1 MALPKRIGRYEIID
15 VIAYGGMGVVY
26 KARDPVVDSLVAL
39 KVWQLLEGTP
49 EARERWFREVRR
61 YASLTH
67 PNLVVA
73 YDVGEC
79 DGMTYLAME
88 LLDGE
93 PLAKVIAAGTRL
105 SLQQRIAIIRQL
117 AGGLQFVHD
126 HDIVHLLVKPANIFV
141 SKDGTAKLIGLTPNL
156 GELGDPTAL
165 HPGFTVAYLSPEVIQ
180 GEVVDRR
187 ADVFSLGCTFYEL
200 VEGRTPFGATSTADV
215 VRHILHDPP
224 PRSQQA
230 RDLHLP
236 ELQRVFDKALAKQR
250 ESRYQSCSEF
260 SQDLERL
267 KVRVE
272 GGVGSRPDTWFEG
285 IRRWF
290 N

>member
-1 MALPKRIGRYEIID
+1 M
-15 VIAYGGMGVVY
+15 
-26 KARDPVVDSLVAL
+26 
-39 KVWQLLEGTP
+39 
-49 EARERWFREVRR
+49 RR

-79 DGMTYLAME
+79 DGMTYLATE

-93 PLAKVIAAGTRL
+93 PLDKGIRAGTRL
-105 SLQQRIAIIRQL
+105 SLLQRIAIIQQIS
-117 AGGLQFVHD
+117 GGLQFVHD
-126 HDIVHLLVKPANIFV
+126 HDIVHLNVKPANIFLL
-141 SKDGTAKLIGLTPNL
+141 KDGTARLVGLAPAFD
-156 GELGDPTAL
+156 ELENPSVQCRHL
-165 HPGFTVAYLSPEVIQ
+165 TVAYASPEVLQ
-180 GEVVDRR
+180 GEVLDRR

-200 VEGRTPFGATSTADV
+200 VEGRTPFEATSTADV
-215 VRHILHDPP
+215 IRHILHDPP
-224 PRSQQA
+224 QPSQQA

-236 ELQRVFDKALAKQR
+236 ELQRVFDGALAKQR

-260 SQDLERL
+260 SQDLDRL
-267 KVRVE
+267 KARLERGVR
-272 GGVGSRPDTWFEG
+272 SRAVTWFER

>member
-1 MALPKRIGRYEIID
+1 MELPKKIGRYEIIK
-15 VIAYGGMGVVY
+15 VIGQGMRMVY
-26 KARDPVVDSLVAL
+26 KARDPEFDRLVML
-39 KVWQLLEGTP
+39 NVWRFWEGKP
-49 EARERWFREVRR
+49 AAHERWFREMKR
-61 YASLTH
+61 YGLLTH

-79 DGMTYLAME
+79 DGMTYLATE

-93 PLAKVIAAGTRL
+93 PLVKVIPAGTWL
-105 SLQQRIAIIRQL
+105 SLLQRIAIIQQIS
-117 AGGLQFVHD
+117 GGLQFVHD
-126 HDIVHLLVKPANIFV
+126 HDIVHRDVKPANIFL
-141 SKDGTAKLIGLTPNL
+141 SKDGTAKLVELTPTL
-156 GELGDPTAL
+156 DELEGPL
-165 HPGFTVAYLSPEVIQ
+165 VQYCLTVAYASPEVLQ
-180 GEVVDRR
+180 GEVVDGR

-200 VEGRTPFGATSTADV
+200 VEGRRPFEAASGVDV

-224 PRSQQA
+224 QPSQQA

-236 ELQRVFDKALAKQR
+236 QLQRVFDKALAKQR

-260 SQDLERL
+260 SQDLDRL
-267 KVRVE
+267 KARLE
-272 GGVGSRPDTWFEG
+272 SGHRSRTDTWFEG